1 MINLKN
7 IAALISYRLSYE
19 LTKKDNARS
28 LCLRFRCRKMTKIL
42 TRALHATR
50 THQAHTDKIHWS
62 SIDGRSG
69 YFSCFSFLSFFLR
82 KSWELGLSAGY
93 TRIQGKIVQNIQYLK
108 CPTYPKIIEIGEELA
123 FLRDQYT
130 IINYSFVYYIYN

>member
-42 TRALHATR
+42 TRALHELTKHIQTKFTEVVSMVGRVIFLVFLFFLFFFAKILR
-50 THQAHTDKIHWS
+50 IRAERWLHAHTGENCSKYPIFEMSNIPKDHWNRRGIS
-62 SIDGRSG
+62 FSTRS
-69 YFSCFSFLSFFLR
+69 
-82 KSWELGLSAGY
+82 
-93 TRIQGKIVQNIQYLK
+93 
-108 CPTYPKIIEIGEELA
+108 
-123 FLRDQYT
+123 
-130 IINYSFVYYIYN
+130 IYNYQLFVRLLYL

>member
-42 TRALHATR
+42 TRALHELTKHIQ
-50 THQAHTDKIHWS
+50 TKFTEVVS
-62 SIDGRSG
+62 MVGRVI
-69 YFSCFSFLSFFLR
+69 FLVFLFFLFFLR

>member
-69 YFSCFSFLSFFLR
+69 YFSCFSFLSFFFAKILR
-82 KSWELGLSAGY
+82 IRAERWLHAHTGENCSKYPIFEMSNIPKDHWNRRGISFS
-93 TRIQGKIVQNIQYLK
+93 TR
-108 CPTYPKIIEIGEELA
+108 
-123 FLRDQYT
+123 
-130 IINYSFVYYIYN
+130 SIYNYQLFVRLLYL